1 MEDEE
6 AVDEDAEE
14 GEEEIEEEVEEE
26 EPVERRF
33 GLADMLGE
41 KMRQKV
47 QANISVQDVDMRI
60 YSAAQL
66 STEIEVIKGQERG
79 LMTLME

>member
-1 MEDEE
+1 
-6 AVDEDAEE
+6 
-14 GEEEIEEEVEEE
+14 
-26 EPVERRF
+26 
-33 GLADMLGE
+33 MLGE

-47 QANISVQDVDMRI
+47 QANISVQDSDMRI

-79 LMTLME
+79 LMTLMEQQRYVEQEMLQEIADI

>member
-1 MEDEE
+1 VEDEE

-14 GEEEIEEEVEEE
+14 GEEEIEEEDEEE
-26 EPVERRF
+26 QPVERKF

>member
-14 GEEEIEEEVEEE
+14 GEEEIEEEDEE
-26 EPVERRF
+26 EPVERKF

-47 QANISVQDVDMRI
+47 QANISVQDSDMRI

>member
-1 MEDEE
+1 
-6 AVDEDAEE
+6 
-14 GEEEIEEEVEEE
+14 
-26 EPVERRF
+26 
-33 GLADMLGE
+33 MLGE

-79 LMTLME
+79 LMTLMEQQRYVEQEMLQEIADI

>member
-26 EPVERRF
+26 PIERKF

-47 QANISVQDVDMRI
+47 QANISVQDSDMRI

>member
-14 GEEEIEEEVEEE
+14 GEEEIEEEDEE
-26 EPVERRF
+26 EPVERKF